1 VIDTIINVKKMAPC
15 GNKDLPEYNIIE
27 VTTPREIQEVAK
39 ILTKPILKYK
49 DKSYVVDNF
58 VAYFVRE

>member
-1 VIDTIINVKKMAPC
+1 MIDTIINVKKMAPC
-15 GNKDLPEYNIIE
+15 GNKDLPEYNTIE

-58 VAYFVRE
+58 VAYFVKE